1 VAAFNQFLETA
12 LHLLVQLGDLVLA
25 GLVALELWLRDGLTQ
40 LDVPRPIQTV
50 LLVAMA
56 ALLIVAALR
65 LFGGLIRVAVIV
77 VLVLIAIHVLLPVIQ
92 T

>member
-1 VAAFNQFLETA
+1 MAAFNHALQTLLNLLIQFGN
-12 LHLLVQLGDLVLA
+12 LVMA
-25 GLVALELWLRDGLTQ
+25 GIVACELWLRAELT
-40 LDVPRPIQTV
+40 LLHVPRPIQTV
-50 LLVAMA
+50 LMVALA
-56 ALLIVAALR
+56 LLLIVAALR

>member
-1 VAAFNQFLETA
+1 MHTA
-12 LHLLVQLGDLVLA
+12 GDVRGRFVQLGDLVLA

>member
-1 VAAFNQFLETA
+1 MAAFNQFLETA